1 MAELT
6 EDEIEYIRMM
16 SGDDCEDYDVTDER
30 MQKLHDRGLAMQP
43 CGCAAPEDVTV
54 VLVLRVRVAKAAK
67 LFNENVEGGSGS
79 VAQKYTHLKEL
90 LDEWESRCGLAGG
103 AVTIGRMNLGIDTP
117 DDGDEFSRGWL

>member
-1 MAELT
+1 MATLT

>member
-1 MAELT
+1 
-6 EDEIEYIRMM
+6 
-16 SGDDCEDYDVTDER
+16 
-30 MQKLHDRGLAMQP
+30 MQP